1 MKKSITLAET
11 AGFCFG
17 VNRAIELVNSLLDE
31 GKKVCTLGP
40 IIHNEQ
46 VVQQLADR
54 GVVIAET
61 PDDVPEDHV
70 LVIRSHGVPLPIYK
84 ELQQKQLVIQDA
96 TCPFVSKIH
105 SIVTNASQRVI

>member
-1 MKKSITLAET
+1 MKKSVKLAKT

-46 VVQQLADR
+46 VVQKLADR
-54 GVVIAET
+54 GV
-61 PDDVPEDHV
+61 
-70 LVIRSHGVPLPIYK
+70 
-84 ELQQKQLVIQDA
+84 
-96 TCPFVSKIH
+96 
-105 SIVTNASQRVI
+105 